1 MRFSILEIVLC
12 LIVDSQ
18 SVFSVTIM
26 IQKPEAGGLFRNTKP
41 IRVKGR
47 ENEALY
53 RVMENILNGT
63 DDIAKTLKFEPGT
76 MSIFC
81 GSRCLHEVTE
91 VEGDK
96 ERLVAVFCF
105 ATSPGVRNSKQVQE
119 VFWGRTVD

>member
-47 ENEALY
+47 EDHELY
-53 RVMENILNGT
+53 HVMENIVDGT
-63 DDIAKTLKFEPGT
+63 NDIAETLKFEPGT
-76 MSIFC
+76 LSIFC
-81 GSRCLHEVTE
+81 GSRCLHGVTE

-96 ERLVAVFCF
+96 DRLVAVFCL
-105 ATSPGVRNSKQVQE
+105 ATRPGVRNSKQVQE
-119 VFWGRTVD
+119 VF

>member
-1 MRFSILEIVLC
+1 MRFSTLEIVLC

-47 ENEALY
+47 EDQELY
-53 RVMENILNGT
+53 HVMENIVDGT
-63 DDIAKTLKFEPGT
+63 NDIAETLKFEPGT
-76 MSIFC
+76 LSIFC
-81 GSRCLHEVTE
+81 GSRCLHEVTK

-96 ERLVAVFCF
+96 DRLVAVFCF
-105 ATSPGVRNSKQVQE
+105 ATRPGVRNSKQVQE
-119 VFWGRTVD
+119 VF

>member
-1 MRFSILEIVLC
+1 MRFSILGIVLC

-47 ENEALY
+47 EDQELY
-53 RVMENILNGT
+53 HVMENIVDGT
-63 DDIAKTLKFEPGT
+63 NDIAETLKFEPGT
-76 MSIFC
+76 LSIFC
-81 GSRCLHEVTE
+81 GSRCLHEVTK

-96 ERLVAVFCF
+96 DRLVAVFCF
-105 ATSPGVRNSKQVQE
+105 ATRPGVRNSKQVQE
-119 VFWGRTVD
+119 LFWGRTVD